1 MAMTKEEM
9 RLQEIE
15 DVLYEIKDA
24 VAAIEFNWLI
34 KKPFDKYV
42 ARLDKA
48 RVRAKELQIKTE
60 RTSFYVDL
68 GRQEAK
74 ECLEELKERGYL

>member
-1 MAMTKEEM
+1 MAMTAEEM

-24 VAAIEFNWLI
+24 VLAGEFNWAT

-42 ARLDKA
+42 ARLEKA
-48 RVRAKELQIKTE
+48 KARAKELKIKEE
-60 RTSFYVDL
+60 RIAFYVEL
-68 GRQEAK
+68 GRQQAH
-74 ECLEELKERGYL
+74 ECLEEQGCL